1 MNLENW
7 QRREFIGATYSNG
20 IVNRYYGYTNV
31 PNAADTDEVFSISKV
46 TVSGTVETVTWNDN
60 SFASN
65 TAKWSERVANF
76 AAPSGSLGFTYSGT
90 NPLFFTWTRL
100 AGVNQYNIVVKNSSG
115 YVATEKGHV
124 NTNSSQAYTEKYFN
138 TTSHTQRFYT
148 GTGTYTIV
156 LQAVNAGGTLTAT
169 YSYTS

>member
-7 QRREFIGATYSNG
+7 QRRELIGATSG
-20 IVNRYYGYTNV
+20 VAAVNRYYGYTNV

-46 TVSGTVETVTWNDN
+46 TVSGTVETVTWNDS